1 MTVFQDQLCDHLK
14 HGVFFASS
22 RPALSAAPVV
32 EKRIMNLQKRST
44 MNLQKRSSM
53 SPSLRTAVPG
63 GIPRSAKM
71 KKNYLKHLKCEVRPV
86 SLTSR
91 RCAAVVPPASRCH
104 NAGFHWPNTRAPC
117 FHEVLLSGFS
127 LLRCHNAGFHWPN
140 TRAPCFHEVLLS
152 GFSLPRPRTAFALV
166 VSLTE
171 PLSSIVY

>member
-1 MTVFQDQLCDHLK
+1 MTIDHLNI
-14 HGVFFASS
+14 ASS
-22 RPALSAAPVV
+22 RPALTAAPVV

-127 LLRCHNAGFHWPN
+127 L
-140 TRAPCFHEVLLS
+140 
-152 GFSLPRPRTAFALV
+152 PRPRTAFALV